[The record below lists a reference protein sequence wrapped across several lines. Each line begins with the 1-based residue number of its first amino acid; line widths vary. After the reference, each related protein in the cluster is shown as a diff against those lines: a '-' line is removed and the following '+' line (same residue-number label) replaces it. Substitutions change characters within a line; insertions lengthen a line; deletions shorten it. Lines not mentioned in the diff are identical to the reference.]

1 VSKRAFDMLC
11 SGLGLVLLSPLMI
24 TIAVIIK
31 LTSDGPV
38 FYRGIRTGLDGKSF
52 SMLKFRT
59 MVVGAENLGGP
70 STGLHDVRITNVGRW
85 LRRYKLDELPQLL
98 NVMRGQMSIVGPRP
112 EVPLYTKD
120 YTGDELLILTVKP
133 GITDFASI
141 EFARLD
147 EVLGHEEPD
156 RIYEDEVKPRK
167 NALRIKYAREHSLRL
182 DCLLIART
190 IRQIIFRG

>member
-1 VSKRAFDMLC
+1 MSKRVFDVLC
-11 SGLGLVLLSPLMI
+11 SGLGLILLSPLLV
-24 TIAVIIK
+24 TVAVIIK

-38 FYRGIRTGLDGKSF
+38 FYRGTRTGLNGKPF

-59 MVVGAENLGGP
+59 MVVDAEKLGGP
-70 STGLHDVRITNVGRW
+70 STGLRDVRVTAVGRW

-98 NVMRGQMSIVGPRP
+98 NVMLGEMSIVGPRP

-120 YTGDELLILTVKP
+120 YTGDELLILTVRP

-156 RIYEDEVKPRK
+156 RVYEDTVKPRK
-167 NALRIKYAREHSLRL
+167 NALRVKYAKEHSLRL

-190 IRQIIFRG
+190 IRQIVFRG